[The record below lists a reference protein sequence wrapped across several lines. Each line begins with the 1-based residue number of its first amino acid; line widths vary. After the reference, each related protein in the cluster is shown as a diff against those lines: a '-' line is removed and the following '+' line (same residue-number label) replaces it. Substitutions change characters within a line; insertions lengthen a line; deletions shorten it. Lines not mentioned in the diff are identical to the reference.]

1 MNYRHSLWYC
11 CLLTML
17 IFQIDTV
24 RIAHSAEQTLSL
36 NVKANVVE
44 NSCKISFS
52 DSGSVDL
59 GKQSIA
65 AIESVDSFTN
75 YIGNGKHFSINVSDC
90 SPLSNGGISK
100 LIFNFS
106 PQSGTFP
113 VESSQAFANDIL
125 PADGGATGV
134 GLVIFAEQQD
144 KNVLDESGHS
154 NAIFDVTSDT
164 YLNSYG
170 FFARLQKINTI
181 TEGNFTTHVTVEV
194 TYE

>member
-1 MNYRHSLWYC
+1 
-11 CLLTML
+11 ML

-44 NSCKISFS
+44 NSCKIFFRLR
-52 DSGSVDL
+52 SVDL

-90 SPLSNGGISK
+90 SPLSSGGISK

-144 KNVLDESGHS
+144 KMCLMNR
-154 NAIFDVTSDT
+154 AF
-164 YLNSYG
+164 
-170 FFARLQKINTI
+170 
-181 TEGNFTTHVTVEV
+181 
-194 TYE
+194 